1 MGLKTPRGPETP
13 LFPVITLIL
22 GSRAPGVPEMGLKT
36 PRDPG
41 TPLFNHK
48 TLNLGSRAPGVHR
61 PSWCTPRDA
70 GTHNRVPVYRAPSFP
85 LFPFVRGRNVH
96 HYLNGAHS
104 ALPRPSWCTATCPL
118 LPSPGPASSAPCRR
132 PSFLLRLFPPAKRR
146 SCCSPFSADRPGQRP
161 DVLSSST
168 LRTVLGAG
176 VRCRPWF
183 RITGALRGRIS
194 TSKLVSA
201 GLSRAPLIAAADAG
215 ASVLQPKGDP
225 KPTSRRRR
233 LSQNC
238 KPLLAGYS
246 IAIP

>member
-1 MGLKTPRGPETP
+1 MPPFYP
-13 LFPVITLIL
+13 
-22 GSRAPGVPEMGLKT
+22 
-36 PRDPG
+36 
-41 TPLFNHK
+41 K

-61 PSWCTPRDA
+61 PPWCTPRGA
-70 GTHNRVPVYRAPSFP
+70 GTHILSAGVPRA
-85 LFPFVRGRNVH
+85 LFF
-96 HYLNGAHS
+96 
-104 ALPRPSWCTATCPL
+104 LPRPSWCTATCPL

-161 DVLSSST
+161 DVLCSST

-233 LSQNC
+233 FLQ
-238 KPLLAGYS
+238 KL
-246 IAIP
+246 

>member
-1 MGLKTPRGPETP
+1 
-13 LFPVITLIL
+13 
-22 GSRAPGVPEMGLKT
+22 
-36 PRDPG
+36 
-41 TPLFNHK
+41 
-48 TLNLGSRAPGVHR
+48 
-61 PSWCTPRDA
+61 
-70 GTHNRVPVYRAPSFP
+70 VYRAPSFCP
-85 LFPFVRGRNVH
+85 FMTPRDPPPPPHGIPFVRGRNVH

-146 SCCSPFSADRPGQRP
+146 SCCPPFSADRPGQRP

-176 VRCRPWF
+176 GRCRPWF

-194 TSKLVSA
+194 ISKLVSA

-225 KPTSRRRR
+225 NPTSRRRR
-233 LSQNC
+233 LSQ
-238 KPLLAGYS
+238 KL
-246 IAIP
+246 